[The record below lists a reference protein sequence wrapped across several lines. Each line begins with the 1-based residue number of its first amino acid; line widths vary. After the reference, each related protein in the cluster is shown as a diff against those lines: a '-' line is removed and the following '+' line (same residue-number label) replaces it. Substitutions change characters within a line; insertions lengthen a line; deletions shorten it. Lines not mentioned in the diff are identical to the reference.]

1 MRSRITGKGNVRFR
15 SFRGGHGEILTRKAT
30 AGFGAVGNWSWRT
43 RSGAASAQR
52 RTQNASRRDRQQ
64 PGPPRLPPPLLSSP
78 TDVFS
83 DVSVQHRGPTGPHP
97 RLHPG
102 TRVQLSGKAVW
113 LEMPRVSLHSVSVF
127 TSIIAHIRWVFK
139 GIIATPRS

>member
-1 MRSRITGKGNVRFR
+1 MRFR
-15 SFRGGHGEILTRKAT
+15 SFPGGHGKVLTRKT
-30 AGFGAVGNWSWRT
+30 TTGFGAVGNWSWRT
-43 RSGAASAQR
+43 RRGAAGAQR
-52 RTQNASRRDRQQ
+52 RTQNASRRHCQQ
-64 PGPPRLPPPLLSSP
+64 RGPPRLPPPVRSSP
-78 TDVFS
+78 PDVFS
-83 DVSVQHRGPTGPHP
+83 DVRVQHRGPTGPHP

-113 LEMPRVSLHSVSVF
+113 LEMPPVSLHSVSVF

>member
-1 MRSRITGKGNVRFR
+1 MRFR
-15 SFRGGHGEILTRKAT
+15 SFPGGHGEVLTRKTT
-30 AGFGAVGNWSWRT
+30 AGFGAVRNWSWRT
-43 RSGAASAQR
+43 RRGTAGAHR
-52 RTQNASRRDRQQ
+52 RTQNASRRHRQQ
-64 PGPPRLPPPLLSSP
+64 RGPPRLPPTVLSSP
-78 TDVFS
+78 PDVFS

-102 TRVQLSGKAVW
+102 TRVQLSGKAVR

-127 TSIIAHIRWVFK
+127 ASIIAHIRWVFK